1 MKREKAFDCLN
12 MKDEIQASL
21 GRKWAGLTDEEV
33 RERMRQELAT
43 SEDVVSRWWRSIGQ
57 VEQTVQSTSQAR

>member
-57 VEQTVQSTSQAR
+57 AEQTVPSTSQAR